1 MLGRGHPNCY
11 GDVPIAS
18 DMSFNTMIE
27 LVIVNGL
34 QMLELYLNSTSKKKL
49 LKFGVYSSPKL

>member
-1 MLGRGHPNCY
+1 MLGGGHPNCY

-34 QMLELYLNSTSKKKL
+34 QMLELYLNST
-49 LKFGVYSSPKL
+49 